1 MSEVDFLTIL
11 ESKIARAG
19 GLRALAAQIGC
30 SPAQLS
36 DVRNGRRR
44 PGPAVLGPLGYV
56 GTWSYVIERR
66 EGGKGE
72 GAKDE

>member
-1 MSEVDFLTIL
+1 VNESLFRISL
-11 ESKIARAG
+11 EIKIVEAG

-30 SPAQLS
+30 SPAHLS

-66 EGGKGE
+66 ESGKGE
-72 GAKDE
+72 ATNG